1 MMQLLYIWATYI
13 YRKCLNDF
21 PLSWWYGNRNQIY
34 VNEFVTRFCGIIN
47 HMIRRKKEYLYL
59 YNWKVIFLVKS
70 THHHNPRNRR
80 SFRMCMMMLLAHLYS
95 VLEVMPIKLFNINS
109 YVLCGLFMWPYGIK
123 SILPSFYFCIVLYQV
138 WYLCNAAL
146 GFEKVLFSSFTRHIP
161 YLTQIS

>member
-80 SFRMCMMMLLAHLYS
+80 SFSNVYDDVISSFVFCFGSDAHKNIQYLFLCFVWFIYVALWNQIYPSLFS
-95 VLEVMPIKLFNINS
+95 VLCYIRFLIFRQCRIRFWK
-109 YVLCGLFMWPYGIK
+109 
-123 SILPSFYFCIVLYQV
+123 
-138 WYLCNAAL
+138 
-146 GFEKVLFSSFTRHIP
+146 SSFSIVYSSYSLPH
-161 YLTQIS
+161 